1 MLFKYSR
8 ATIQNKDHN
17 NSVQQNNVSTIMP
30 MHMGSLVNHRPRIH
44 KQIKEPPVV
53 DMQKSAPPVNPVV
66 QPKQMLWGQPTWFLL
81 HCLAEKVKE
90 SSFPKIRK
98 SLFKTIIQICGN
110 LPCPE
115 CAEHAT
121 NHLQRINF
129 DAIQTKEQLK
139 TMLWNFHNIVNK
151 KKHYPIFPF
160 EKLNQ
165 YNNAH
170 FKNIVQNFFYHYT
183 KKNYGMRVGAHN
195 FHRGLAT
202 KDIQHWFQENM
213 NHFTK

>member
-1 MLFKYSR
+1 MIFINRKNR
-8 ATIQNKDHN
+8 NTNKA
-17 NSVQQNNVSTIMP
+17 SIKRNVFNPISMMP
-30 MHMGSLVNHRPRIH
+30 VSEITPH
-44 KQIKEPPVV
+44 KEKESKVFHTKERV
-53 DMQKSAPPVNPVV
+53 KE
-66 QPKQMLWGQPTWFLL
+66 MLWGQPTWFLL

-160 EKLNQ
+160 EKLSQ